1 MQAKA
6 MNLVDL
12 ENRFWASI
20 RDQDTD
26 TALTLLDEPA
36 LMISSHG
43 AMKFDHAGYRKMAEK
58 GTMVVKDY
66 DLRDMQVHFATDD
79 TAVLFYKVKQVLSPR
94 DGSDDIT
101 QEMMD
106 SSTWVRKDGEWRCV
120 MHTETEAPS

>member
-6 MNLVDL
+6 RNLVDL
-12 ENRFWASI
+12 ENRFWASM

-26 TALTLLDEPA
+26 TALSLLDEPA

-58 GTMVVKDY
+58 GTMRVKDY
-66 DLRDMQVHFATDD
+66 DLSDMQVHFASDD
-79 TAVLFYKVKQVLSPR
+79 TAVLFYKVKQVLAQR

-101 QEMMD
+101 QEMVD
-106 SSTWVRKDGEWRCV
+106 SSTWVRRDGEWRCV
-120 MHTETEAPS
+120 MHTESESPS